1 MMYRAT
7 TPEHIWELPFSTGE
21 IEKIE
26 ITYQQGGKNVLIK
39 TQKDCTLTER
49 EIRVLLTQEETLLF
63 ASDAAE
69 RVLVQLKIKTKAGKV
84 WATDVYTLSVYGC
97 LNEGVM

>member
-1 MMYRAT
+1 MYRAT

-39 TQKDCTLTER
+39 TRQDCTLTTN

-63 ASDAAE
+63 ATDSVE
-69 RVLVQLKIKTKAGKV
+69 PVLVQLKVKTNGGKV